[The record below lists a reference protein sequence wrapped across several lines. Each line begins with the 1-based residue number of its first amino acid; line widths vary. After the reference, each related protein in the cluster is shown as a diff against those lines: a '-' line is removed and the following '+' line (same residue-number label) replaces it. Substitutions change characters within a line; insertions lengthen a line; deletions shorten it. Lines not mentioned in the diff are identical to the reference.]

1 MLSCSLPSSRH
12 RNIGRKFQFP
22 WSLNPQNKTDRKL
35 TCKSRRRGVA
45 DRRSFVVCIFS
56 GGHDS
61 CVRTH
66 ATTVGGPG
74 PRLRHGRGEL
84 EMENF
89 FFFCLPA
96 SEQLQICS
104 FAIIVLRSSG
114 CPTLPTEES
123 SAPCSG
129 PRKLV
134 MIDGN

>member
-89 FFFCLPA
+89 FFFLPPGLRTA
-96 SEQLQICS
+96 SDLFFCYHCSSLVRMSDASDRGILGSLQ
-104 FAIIVLRSSG
+104 RS
-114 CPTLPTEES
+114 TET
-123 SAPCSG
+123 G
-129 PRKLV
+129 DDRR
-134 MIDGN
+134 